1 VCINKTKQ
9 GTDYYKGRT
18 VIDIRVWY
26 CPAGGDWTPSKKG
39 ITFDADKL
47 PEVLSGKIEAME
59 ASNSIIS
66 KRAHFYIKGRVT
78 PAFLLPV
85 FGVFYFKLRH
95 ECPMGVL

>member
-47 PEVLSGKIEAME
+47 SEVVSGMIEAME
-59 ASNSIIS
+59 ASN
-66 KRAHFYIKGRVT
+66 
-78 PAFLLPV
+78 
-85 FGVFYFKLRH
+85 
-95 ECPMGVL
+95 